1 MPLNLQGI
9 FPPIPTPFENG
20 HFAPHR
26 LRENLSRLNETGLSG
41 YVVLGSNGEAPL
53 LSRTEKLEIVRVAR
67 RTIPTE
73 KRMIVGAGMEST
85 ETTAVFTMQVA
96 DLGAEAALVLTPF
109 FYRESM
115 SHEALRRH
123 FEKIAEASPIPILI
137 YNVPKFT
144 NLNVSVSLVAQLA
157 QHENIIGMKDSAG
170 NLSQL
175 LEFREKTPEDFQI
188 LLGSDAI
195 FFAALAH
202 NFRSAILALAN
213 VAPRELVEL
222 QRLVDNNQWEAAQ
235 GLANKLAPVGRL
247 IISRLGVPGLKA
259 ALDELGYFGGTPRPP
274 LLALEEPARLEIRE
288 VLRQAGL
295 L

>member
-9 FPPIPTPFENG
+9 FPPVPTPFENS

-26 LRENLSRLNETGLSG
+26 LAENLSRLHETGLSG
-41 YVVLGSNGEAPL
+41 YVVLGSNGEAPML
-53 LSRTEKLEIVRVAR
+53 NRTEKLEIVRVAR
-67 RTIPTE
+67 RAIPNE
-73 KRMIVGAGMEST
+73 KRMIVGTGVEST
-85 ETTAVFTMQVA
+85 EATAVFTMQVA
-96 DLGAEAALVLTPF
+96 DLGADAALVLTPF

-115 SHEALRRH
+115 THEALRWH
-123 FEKIAEASPIPILI
+123 FEKIADASPIPILL

-144 NLNVSVSLVAQLA
+144 NLNLSVNLVAQLA

-175 LEFREKTPEDFQI
+175 LEFREKTPTDFQVM
-188 LLGSDAI
+188 LGTDAI
-195 FFAALAH
+195 FFAACAH

-213 VAPRELVEL
+213 VAPRALVEL
-222 QRLVDNNQWEAAQ
+222 LRLVDNGQWKEAQ

-247 IISRLGVPGLKA
+247 IVSRLGVPGLKA
-259 ALDELGYFGGTPRPP
+259 ALDELGYFGGAPRPP
-274 LLALEEPARLEIRE
+274 LLALEELARLEIRE